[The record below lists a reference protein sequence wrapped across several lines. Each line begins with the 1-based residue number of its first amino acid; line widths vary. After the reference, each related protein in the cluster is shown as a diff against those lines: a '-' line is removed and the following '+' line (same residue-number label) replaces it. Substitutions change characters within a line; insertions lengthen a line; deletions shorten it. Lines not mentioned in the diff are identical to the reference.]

1 MKYMITGVVAI
12 ALCNILGA
20 LLVKV
25 TQKITKRDFS
35 KRKRIC
41 LGIVYILI
49 ILVVAVVFYLG
60 KYYHSQVDI
69 NTLENSEISI
79 TKEDYGYF
87 VDGPGT
93 DKAMIFYPGAKVDE
107 KAYAP
112 LMTRLAEG
120 GVDCFLVQMPAH
132 LAILDMDKA
141 EDIMGKYS
149 YDKWYLSGHSQGG
162 AAAAIYAAGNPDN
175 IDGLVLLA
183 AYPTKDISDDIS
195 LLSIYGD
202 QDKVVQMESYDSNK
216 INWPAQSQELIIP
229 GGNHAGYANYGKQA
243 GDGDAQISN
252 DKQQEITATAI
263 LNFMK

>member
-93 DKAMIFYPGAKVDE
+93 DTAMIFYPGAKVDE

-112 LMTRLAEG
+112 LMTRLAAG

-243 GDGDAQISN
+243 GDGEAQISN

>member
-1 MKYMITGVVAI
+1 
-12 ALCNILGA
+12 
-20 LLVKV
+20 
-25 TQKITKRDFS
+25 
-35 KRKRIC
+35 
-41 LGIVYILI
+41 
-49 ILVVAVVFYLG
+49 
-60 KYYHSQVDI
+60 
-69 NTLENSEISI
+69 
-79 TKEDYGYF
+79 
-87 VDGPGT
+87 
-93 DKAMIFYPGAKVDE
+93 MIFYPGAKVDE

-216 INWPAQSQELIIP
+216 INWPVQSQELIIP
-229 GGNHAGYANYGKQA
+229 GGNHAGYANYGKQS
-243 GDGDAQISN
+243 GDGEAQISN
-252 DKQQEITATAI
+252 DKQQEIVANAI
-263 LNFMK
+263 LEFVK

>member
-1 MKYMITGVVAI
+1 MKYMITGIVAI
-12 ALCNILGA
+12 ALCNVLGA

-49 ILVVAVVFYLG
+49 ILALAVAIYLG

-69 NTLENSEISI
+69 NSLENDEINI
-79 TKEDYGYF
+79 TQEDYGYF

-112 LMTRLAEG
+112 LMVRLAEG
-120 GVDCFLVQMPAH
+120 GLDCFLVQMPAH

-141 EDIMGKYS
+141 EDIMGEYS

-162 AAAAIYAAGNPDN
+162 AAAAIYAAENPDN

-202 QDKVVQMESYDSNK
+202 KDQVVQMDSYKSNQK
-216 INWPAQSQELIIP
+216 YWPAKSRELVIP

-252 DKQQEITATAI
+252 DKQQKITATAI
-263 LNFMK
+263 LEFTK

>member
-1 MKYMITGVVAI
+1 MKYMITGIVAI
-12 ALCNILGA
+12 ALCNVLGA

-49 ILVVAVVFYLG
+49 ILALAVAIYLG

-69 NTLENSEISI
+69 NSLENDEINI
-79 TKEDYGYF
+79 TQEDYGYF

-112 LMTRLAEG
+112 LMVRLAEG
-120 GVDCFLVQMPAH
+120 GLDCFLVQMPAH

-141 EDIMGKYS
+141 EDIMGEYS

-162 AAAAIYAAGNPDN
+162 AAAAIYAAENPDN

-202 QDKVVQMESYDSNK
+202 KDQVVQMENYKSNQEY
-216 INWPAQSQELIIP
+216 WPAKSRELVIP

-243 GDGDAQISN
+243 GDGEAQISN

-263 LNFMK
+263 LEFTK